1 MRRNRTQRPRCSGGI
16 RVFHRL
22 KRVRT
27 PAAWCTWL
35 VRRHDARWG
44 ARWGSHIAHPAVVV
58 LKSPERGLELLIS
71 VLHLLD
77 LTGQLTNLVLQA
89 INSDHKLRGTRLRKC
104 ARRDRRHKGG

>member
-1 MRRNRTQRPRCSGGI
+1 
-16 RVFHRL
+16 
-22 KRVRT
+22 
-27 PAAWCTWL
+27 
-35 VRRHDARWG
+35 
-44 ARWGSHIAHPAVVV
+44 

-77 LTGQLTNLVLQA
+77 LTGQLTNLILQA